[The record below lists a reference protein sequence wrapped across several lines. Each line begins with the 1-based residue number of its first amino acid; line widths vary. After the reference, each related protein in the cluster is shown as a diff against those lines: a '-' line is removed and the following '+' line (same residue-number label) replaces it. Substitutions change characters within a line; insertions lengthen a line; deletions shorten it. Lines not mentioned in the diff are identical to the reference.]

1 MWPKT
6 QPIDKPAPAP
16 IPAPPAIEDCFNEAS
31 GDTAYATSIFTNAI
45 DVLVEA
51 NTSFDAVEMRATSE
65 IDRLVRLR
73 DDAALQ
79 RRKNQET
86 MTNLQA
92 LVGGG
97 DTPTE

>member
-51 NTSFDAVEMRATSE
+51 NAAFDDVEMRATSE
-65 IDRLVRLR
+65 IDRLVHFR
-73 DDAALQ
+73 DEAALQ
-79 RRKNQET
+79 RRKNQAT
-86 MTNLQA
+86 ISNLQA
-92 LVGGG
+92 LSGAG
-97 DTPTE
+97 TPAE

>member
-6 QPIDKPAPAP
+6 QPINKPAAP
-16 IPAPPAIEDCFNEAS
+16 LPAPPAIEDRFNAAS

-51 NTSFDAVEMRATSE
+51 NAAFDDVEMRATSE

-73 DDAALQ
+73 DDAARQ

-86 MTNLQA
+86 ISNLQV
-92 LVGGG
+92 LGGG